1 MKAIILKEYGSIN
14 NFESADIPIP
24 LVKKGHIRIRI
35 KAVSFNPVDYQIRK
49 GLPES
54 RQVTS
59 SILGRDFSGI
69 VDEVHEDEREF
80 KKGDEV
86 FCYVSNL
93 ASSGTYT
100 EFICVPSTIVAK
112 KPVFLSHEQAASIPV
127 AGITAILAIEKAK
140 KNKSRTFFIAGGA
153 GGVGTFVIMFA
164 KLSGFRNIV
173 ATAGN
178 DTLRSHLM
186 QQLTLKEEQI
196 INYRDSDFV
205 KSAIEVNGEYFDVAL
220 DLVGGKMLSACCE
233 LLAIDGQ
240 LISVVDVPGKE
251 DFEILFQ
258 KNVAFHPIGANA
270 YSLSTNP
277 GHWKTYKYILNYISG
292 LFDSNV
298 LIKPPITILGSLSV
312 GTVKKAHELLENNSV
327 QGKLIMTCD

>member
-86 FCYVSNL
+86 FCYVGNL

-178 DTLRSHLM
+178 DKSRSYLM
-186 QQLTLKEEQI
+186 QQLQLKEEQI
-196 INYRDSDFV
+196 INYRDSDFI

-233 LLAIDGQ
+233 LLAIDAQ

-258 KNVAFHPIGANA
+258 KNASFHPIGANA

>member
-24 LVKKGHIRIRI
+24 LVKKGDIRIRI

-140 KNKSRTFFIAGGA
+140 KNKSRSFFIAGGA
-153 GGVGTFVIMFA
+153 GGVETFVIMFA

-173 ATAGN
+173 VTVG
-178 DTLRSHLM
+178 DDKSRSYLM
-186 QQLTLKEEQI
+186 QQLQLKEEQI

-258 KNVAFHPIGANA
+258 KNASFHPIGANA

>member
-178 DTLRSHLM
+178 DKSRSYLM
-186 QQLTLKEEQI
+186 QQLQLKEEQI

-258 KNVAFHPIGANA
+258 KNASFHPIGANA

>member
-24 LVKKGHIRIRI
+24 LVKKGDIRIRI

-140 KNKSRTFFIAGGA
+140 KNKSRSFFIAGGA
-153 GGVGTFVIMFA
+153 GGVETFVIMFA

-173 ATAGN
+173 ATVG
-178 DTLRSHLM
+178 DDKSRSYLM
-186 QQLTLKEEQI
+186 QQLQLKEEQI

-233 LLAIDGQ
+233 LLAIDAQ
-240 LISVVDVPGKE
+240 LISVVEVPGKE

-258 KNVAFHPIGANA
+258 KNASFHPIGANA

>member
-1 MKAIILKEYGSIN
+1 MKAIVLKEYGSIN

-24 LVKKGHIRIRI
+24 LVKKGDIRIRI

-178 DTLRSHLM
+178 DKSRSYLM
-186 QQLTLKEEQI
+186 QQLQLKEEQI
-196 INYRDSDFV
+196 INYRDNDFV
-205 KSAIEVNGEYFDVAL
+205 KSAIVVNGEYFDVAL

-258 KNVAFHPIGANA
+258 KNASFHPIGANA

>member
-140 KNKSRTFFIAGGA
+140 KNKSRSFFIAGGA
-153 GGVGTFVIMFA
+153 GGVETFVIMFA

-173 ATAGN
+173 ATVG
-178 DTLRSHLM
+178 DDKSRSYLM
-186 QQLTLKEEQI
+186 QQLQLKEEQI

-233 LLAIDGQ
+233 LLAIDAQ

-258 KNVAFHPIGANA
+258 KNASFHPIGANA

>member
-140 KNKSRTFFIAGGA
+140 KNKSRSFFIAGGA
-153 GGVGTFVIMFA
+153 GGVETFVIMFA

-178 DTLRSHLM
+178 DKSRSYLM
-186 QQLTLKEEQI
+186 QQLQLKEEQI

-258 KNVAFHPIGANA
+258 KNASFHPIGANA

>member
-1 MKAIILKEYGSIN
+1 
-14 NFESADIPIP
+14 
-24 LVKKGHIRIRI
+24 
-35 KAVSFNPVDYQIRK
+35 
-49 GLPES
+49 LPES

-80 KKGDEV
+80 KKGDEL

-140 KNKSRTFFIAGGA
+140 KNKSRSFFIAGGA
-153 GGVGTFVIMFA
+153 GGVETFVIMFA

-173 ATAGN
+173 ATVG
-178 DTLRSHLM
+178 DDKSRSYLM
-186 QQLTLKEEQI
+186 QQLQLKEEQI

-258 KNVAFHPIGANA
+258 KNASFHPIGANA

>member
-69 VDEVHEDEREF
+69 VDEVHQDEREF

-100 EFICVPSTIVAK
+100 EYICVPSTIVAK

-140 KNKSRTFFIAGGA
+140 KNKSRSFFIAGGA
-153 GGVGTFVIMFA
+153 GGVETFVIMFA

-173 ATAGN
+173 ATVG
-178 DTLRSHLM
+178 DDKSRSYLM
-186 QQLTLKEEQI
+186 QQLQLKEEQI

-258 KNVAFHPIGANA
+258 KNASFHPIGANA

>member
-178 DTLRSHLM
+178 DKSRSYLM
-186 QQLTLKEEQI
+186 QQLQLKEEQI

-205 KSAIEVNGEYFDVAL
+205 KSAMVVNGEYFDVAL

-258 KNVAFHPIGANA
+258 KNASFHPIGANA

>member
-1 MKAIILKEYGSIN
+1 
-14 NFESADIPIP
+14 
-24 LVKKGHIRIRI
+24 
-35 KAVSFNPVDYQIRK
+35 
-49 GLPES
+49 
-54 RQVTS
+54 
-59 SILGRDFSGI
+59 

-178 DTLRSHLM
+178 DKSRSYLM
-186 QQLTLKEEQI
+186 QQLQLKEEQI

-205 KSAIEVNGEYFDVAL
+205 KSAIVVNGEYFDVAL

-258 KNVAFHPIGANA
+258 KNASFHPIGANA

>member
-1 MKAIILKEYGSIN
+1 
-14 NFESADIPIP
+14 
-24 LVKKGHIRIRI
+24 
-35 KAVSFNPVDYQIRK
+35 
-49 GLPES
+49 
-54 RQVTS
+54 
-59 SILGRDFSGI
+59 
-69 VDEVHEDEREF
+69 
-80 KKGDEV
+80 
-86 FCYVSNL
+86 
-93 ASSGTYT
+93 
-100 EFICVPSTIVAK
+100 VPSTIVAK

-140 KNKSRTFFIAGGA
+140 KNKSRSFFIAGGA
-153 GGVGTFVIMFA
+153 GGVETFVIMFA

-173 ATAGN
+173 ATVG
-178 DTLRSHLM
+178 DDKSRSYLM
-186 QQLTLKEEQI
+186 QQLQLKEEQI

-258 KNVAFHPIGANA
+258 KNASFHPIGANA

>member
-1 MKAIILKEYGSIN
+1 MKAIVLKEYGSIN

-69 VDEVHEDEREF
+69 VDEVHQDEREF

-100 EFICVPSTIVAK
+100 EYICVPSTIVAK

-140 KNKSRTFFIAGGA
+140 KNKSRSLFIAGGA

-178 DTLRSHLM
+178 DKSRSYLM
-186 QQLTLKEEQI
+186 QQLQLKEEQI

-233 LLAIDGQ
+233 LLAIDAQ
-240 LISVVDVPGKE
+240 LISVVEVPGKE

-258 KNVAFHPIGANA
+258 KNASFHPIGANA

>member
-140 KNKSRTFFIAGGA
+140 KNKSRSFFIAGGA
-153 GGVGTFVIMFA
+153 GGVETFVIMFA

-173 ATAGN
+173 ATVG
-178 DTLRSHLM
+178 DDKSRSYLM
-186 QQLTLKEEQI
+186 QQLQLKEEQI

-258 KNVAFHPIGANA
+258 KNASFHPIGANA

>member
-140 KNKSRTFFIAGGA
+140 KNKSRSFFIAG
-153 GGVGTFVIMFA
+153 
-164 KLSGFRNIV
+164 
-173 ATAGN
+173 
-178 DTLRSHLM
+178 
-186 QQLTLKEEQI
+186 
-196 INYRDSDFV
+196 
-205 KSAIEVNGEYFDVAL
+205 
-220 DLVGGKMLSACCE
+220 
-233 LLAIDGQ
+233 
-240 LISVVDVPGKE
+240 
-251 DFEILFQ
+251 
-258 KNVAFHPIGANA
+258 
-270 YSLSTNP
+270 
-277 GHWKTYKYILNYISG
+277 
-292 LFDSNV
+292 
-298 LIKPPITILGSLSV
+298 
-312 GTVKKAHELLENNSV
+312 
-327 QGKLIMTCD
+327 

>member
-1 MKAIILKEYGSIN
+1 MKAIIFKEHGSADH
-14 NFESADIPIP
+14 FESVDIPIP
-24 LVKKGHIRIRI
+24 PVKKGHIRIRI

-54 RQVTS
+54 RGITS

-69 VDEVHEDEREF
+69 VDEVHEDEKEF

-100 EFICVPSTIVAK
+100 EYICVPSTIVAK
-112 KPVFLSHEQAASIPV
+112 KPFFLSHEQAASIPV

-140 KNKSRTFFIAGGA
+140 RNKSKSFFIAGGA
-153 GGVGTFVIMFA
+153 GGVGTFAIMFA

-178 DTLRSHLM
+178 DKSRSYLRD
-186 QQLTLKEEQI
+186 QLQLKEEQI
-196 INYRDSDFV
+196 INYRNSNFIE
-205 KSAIEVNGEYFDVAL
+205 KAIEVNGGCFDVAL

-240 LISVVDVPGKE
+240 LISVVDAPCKE
-251 DFEILFQ
+251 DFEILFE
-258 KNVAFHPIGANA
+258 KNASFHPIGANA

-298 LIKPPITILGSLSV
+298 LIKPPITVLGSLSV
-312 GTVKKAHELLENNSV
+312 GTVKKGHELLESNSV
-327 QGKLIMTCD
+327 QGKLIMIC

>member
-24 LVKKGHIRIRI
+24 LVKKGDIRIRI

-140 KNKSRTFFIAGGA
+140 KNKSRSFFIAGGA
-153 GGVGTFVIMFA
+153 GGVETFVIMFA

-173 ATAGN
+173 ATVG
-178 DTLRSHLM
+178 DDKSRSYLM
-186 QQLTLKEEQI
+186 QQLQLKEEQI

-258 KNVAFHPIGANA
+258 KNASFHPIGANA

>member
-178 DTLRSHLM
+178 DKSRSYLM
-186 QQLTLKEEQI
+186 QQLQLKEEQI
-196 INYRDSDFV
+196 INYRDNDFV
-205 KSAIEVNGEYFDVAL
+205 KSAIVVNGEYFDVAL

-258 KNVAFHPIGANA
+258 KNASFHPIGANA

>member
-24 LVKKGHIRIRI
+24 LVKKGDIRIRI

-140 KNKSRTFFIAGGA
+140 KNKSRSFFIAGGA
-153 GGVGTFVIMFA
+153 GGVETFVIMFA

-178 DTLRSHLM
+178 DKSRSYLM
-186 QQLTLKEEQI
+186 QQLQLKEEQI

-258 KNVAFHPIGANA
+258 KNASFHPIGANA